1 MIGKRIYELR
11 REKKLTQTKLSEL
24 ADISREQINR
34 YENEKATPDFGTVVR
49 IAKAL
54 EVSVNSLLNGPAAD
68 KEITEEDIRYALST
82 TGSPL
87 TPKQYD
93 EVKMFSAFI
102 QERDKCPDQRDNA

>member
-11 REKKLTQTKLSEL
+11 REKKLTQSKLSEL

-54 EVSVNSLLNGPAAD
+54 EVSVNSLLHGPAAE
-68 KEITEEDIRYALST
+68 KEITEEDIRYAL
-82 TGSPL
+82 GAGDPL

-93 EVKMFSAFI
+93 EVKMFSAFV
-102 QERDKCPDQRDNA
+102 QERDRCRGQRNNA